1 MKRIILAISIIVIIV
16 SCKKTDTTDASVS
29 LQTDI
34 RNVAYG
40 SDPLQTMD
48 IYLPPN
54 RSTSNTKVLVMIHGG
69 GWTGGDKAD
78 FNSYID
84 TVQQRLPNYAIF
96 NLNYRL
102 AGNANNLFPT
112 QENDIRSA
120 IEFIYAKRGEYFI
133 SDKFALLGASAGAHL
148 ALLQGYKYTSP
159 VKVKAIIDFF
169 GPADMTAMY
178 NSPTIPGGEFAILNV
193 MGTTPSLDSVLYA
206 TSSPVNFVT
215 PTAAP
220 TLILHGGVD
229 AVVSISQSDSLYAR
243 LDSANVIST
252 YVVYPTQNH
261 GWTGTDLYDSFNR
274 MQSFLNARLP

>member
-1 MKRIILAISIIVIIV
+1 MIVIIV
-16 SCKKTDTTDASVS
+16 SCKKTDTTNASVS

-34 RNVAYG
+34 MNVAYG
-40 SDPLQTMD
+40 SDPLQNMD

-54 RSTSNTKVLVMIHGG
+54 RSTTDTKVLVMIHGG
-69 GWTGGDKAD
+69 GWTSGDKAD
-78 FNSYID
+78 FNGFID
-84 TVQQRLPNYAIF
+84 TVKQRLPNYAIF

-102 AGNANNLFPT
+102 AGNANNFFPT
-112 QENDIRSA
+112 QENDIKSA
-120 IEFIYAKRGEYFI
+120 IEFIYSKRADYFI

-169 GPADMTAMY
+169 GPTDMAAMY
-178 NSPTIPGGEFAILNV
+178 NSPAMPGADLAILNV

-206 TSSPVNFVT
+206 TSSPINFVT

-229 AVVSISQSDSLYAR
+229 AVVSISQSDSLFAR
-243 LDSANVIST
+243 LDSANVISS
-252 YVVYPTQNH
+252 YVIYPTQNH
-261 GWTGTDLYDSFNR
+261 GWTGADLYDSFNK